1 MASSWRVGCRPR
13 LSNGLLLKRDA
24 VARPRVLVR
33 LGVPVSRRLLAS
45 ILWLQPGQA
54 SAGWR
59 SCSIH
64 WASKMSSIRL
74 VFVLLFLA
82 PATAHS
88 ASSCLTPDRPA
99 EFPATISSATGE
111 YSETT
116 RHLATSSGTASETQ
130 YQLWL
135 LRSGRA
141 RVQRDYWTSGGFD
154 DRSTTILRGS
164 WSIESGYVVLVYG
177 GYCGTFELSPLAADS
192 LEPQRLRGIHGRPSS
207 AWLLLAVLER
217 TVHEG
222 EPTAPM

>member
-1 MASSWRVGCRPR
+1 MRW
-13 LSNGLLLKRDA
+13 
-24 VARPRVLVR
+24 VAHRFYR
-33 LGVPVSRRLLAS
+33 LG
-45 ILWLQPGQA
+45 
-54 SAGWR
+54 
-59 SCSIH
+59 CSIR
-64 WASKMSSIRL
+64 WASKMSSM
-74 VFVLLFLA
+74 A

-88 ASSCLTPDRPA
+88 ASSCLTPDRLA
-99 EFPATISSATGE
+99 AFPATVSSATGE

-116 RHLATSSGTASETQ
+116 RHPATSSGAASETQ

-141 RVQRDYWTSGGFD
+141 RVQRDDWTSDGFD

-192 LEPQRLRGIHGRPSS
+192 LEPPRLRGIHGRPSS

-217 TVHEG
+217 TAHER
-222 EPTAPM
+222 ELTAPM